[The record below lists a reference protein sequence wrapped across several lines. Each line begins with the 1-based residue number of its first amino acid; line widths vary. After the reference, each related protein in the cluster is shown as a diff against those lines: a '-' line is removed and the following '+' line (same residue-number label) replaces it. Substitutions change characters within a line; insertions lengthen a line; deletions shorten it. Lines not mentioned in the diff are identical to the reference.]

1 MKNACKLY
9 LRQFFLHPYKAF
21 INHIGFAI
29 GLASV
34 IIILLWIID
43 ETGFDKFHKNGK
55 QIFRV
60 NSVQIGNSSN
70 INTNS
75 PFPLAP
81 NLKNDFPEIKLQ
93 SRYWKSPGIV
103 KIGDNFY
110 REEDVYLVDPD
121 FINMFN
127 IHFIRGNPSQALLNL
142 NSLLITESQAI
153 KYFGEEDP
161 IGKNL
166 SINEGEIFTV
176 SAVISDPP
184 RNSYLKYK
192 VLGNINLVPEF
203 RLNSWYFAGTSF
215 IMLQNGTDVKMV
227 NKKLEGYYSKFTDVI
242 QFNPYL
248 QNIGEIYLNEF
259 GTPGR
264 AKYVWIFS
272 AIAFFIFLMIN
283 FNIWNLA
290 FVHYLKRSKEI
301 LMRKV
306 NGASKKNIALQLIA
320 ESSINVLIS
329 FLLSLI
335 LVYISKPL
343 FNNMTGKNLAL
354 SFDPLIV
361 SAIISILFFSV
372 AISAFYPFMILKKG
386 KLSGS
391 LNSNIQR
398 NTRKSK
404 IKPALIIAQMT
415 LSILILIGTFA
426 VYKQLNFIR
435 NEDVGFSKESVVY
448 IPMNDILKNRYETI
462 KKEFLAIPEVESVT
476 ASSTLPTDI
485 NWWISINWEGQQD
498 EIPLALA
505 YAMVDYDY
513 FKTLDIEIMD
523 GRSFTEEIAYD
534 DSISYMISELALK
547 RMGIDNPVGKR
558 ITMNH
563 NEFPERFRQGR
574 IIGVFKDIHFSS
586 LHNPV
591 SPLLLRMYK
600 PWLFNI
606 LIKYNPHSEK
616 TIMSKISDVLKNVT
630 PGLENEIYFLD
641 SEFDRQYKQEIVMGK
656 LFESFAIIT
665 TSIFVLGLLG
675 LIGFITEN
683 KTKEIGIRKVNGAK
697 IVEILVLLNCT
708 FIIWV
713 VIAFLIATP
722 IAWYV
727 MHKWLENFAYKTDLS
742 WWIFALAGFLALG
755 IALLTVSWQSWRA
768 ATRNPVE
775 ALRYE

>member
-1 MKNACKLY
+1 
-9 LRQFFLHPYKAF
+9 
-21 INHIGFAI
+21 
-29 GLASV
+29 
-34 IIILLWIID
+34 
-43 ETGFDKFHKNGK
+43 
-55 QIFRV
+55 
-60 NSVQIGNSSN
+60 
-70 INTNS
+70 
-75 PFPLAP
+75 
-81 NLKNDFPEIKLQ
+81 
-93 SRYWKSPGIV
+93 
-103 KIGDNFY
+103 
-110 REEDVYLVDPD
+110 
-121 FINMFN
+121 
-127 IHFIRGNPSQALLNL
+127 
-142 NSLLITESQAI
+142 
-153 KYFGEEDP
+153 
-161 IGKNL
+161 
-166 SINEGEIFTV
+166 
-176 SAVISDPP
+176 
-184 RNSYLKYK
+184 
-192 VLGNINLVPEF
+192 
-203 RLNSWYFAGTSF
+203 
-215 IMLQNGTDVKMV
+215 
-227 NKKLEGYYSKFTDVI
+227 
-242 QFNPYL
+242 
-248 QNIGEIYLNEF
+248 
-259 GTPGR
+259 
-264 AKYVWIFS
+264 
-272 AIAFFIFLMIN
+272 
-283 FNIWNLA
+283 
-290 FVHYLKRSKEI
+290 
-301 LMRKV
+301 
-306 NGASKKNIALQLIA
+306 
-320 ESSINVLIS
+320 
-329 FLLSLI
+329 
-335 LVYISKPL
+335 
-343 FNNMTGKNLAL
+343 
-354 SFDPLIV
+354 
-361 SAIISILFFSV
+361 
-372 AISAFYPFMILKKG
+372 
-386 KLSGS
+386 
-391 LNSNIQR
+391 
-398 NTRKSK
+398 
-404 IKPALIIAQMT
+404 
-415 LSILILIGTFA
+415 
-426 VYKQLNFIR
+426 
-435 NEDVGFSKESVVY
+435 
-448 IPMNDILKNRYETI
+448 MNDILKNRYETI

-513 FKTLDIEIMD
+513 FKTLNIEIMD

-697 IVEILVLLNCT
+697 IVEILVLLNRT

-713 VIAFLIATP
+713 VIAFVIATP

-742 WWIFALAGFLALG
+742 WWIFASAGLLALV

-768 ATRNPVE
+768 ATRNPLE

>member
-1 MKNACKLY
+1 MKNVCKLY
-9 LRQFFLHPYKAF
+9 LRQFFSHPYKAL

-34 IIILLWIID
+34 ILILLWIID
-43 ETGFDKFHKNGK
+43 ETGFDKFHKNGE
-55 QIFRV
+55 QIFRI
-60 NSVQIGNSSN
+60 NSAQIGNSSN
-70 INTNS
+70 ININS

-127 IHFIRGNPSQALLNL
+127 IQFIRGNPSRALLNL

-161 IGKNL
+161 IGKYL
-166 SINEGEIFTV
+166 RINEGEIFTI

-184 RNSYLKYK
+184 KNSYLKYK
-192 VLGNINLVPEF
+192 ILGNINLVPEF

-215 IMLQNGTDVKMV
+215 IMLQNGTDFKTV
-227 NKKLEGYYSKFTDVI
+227 NKKLEGYYSKFTDMV

-283 FNIWNLA
+283 FNNWNLA
-290 FVHYLKRSKEI
+290 FVHFLKRSKEI
-301 LMRKV
+301 TMRQV
-306 NGASKKNIALQLIA
+306 NGASRKIISLQFIA
-320 ESSINVLIS
+320 ESSIHILVS

-335 LVYISKPL
+335 LIYLSKPL
-343 FNNMTGKNLAL
+343 FNNITDKNLAL

-361 SAIISILFFSV
+361 FAIISILFFSV
-372 AISAFYPFMILKKG
+372 AISAFYPYIITKKG
-386 KLSGS
+386 KLSGL
-391 LNSNIQR
+391 LNSNIQ
-398 NTRKSK
+398 NKTRKSK
-404 IKPALIIAQMT
+404 INPVLIIAQMA
-415 LSILILIGTFA
+415 LSILILTGTFA

-435 NEDVGFSKESVVY
+435 NKDIGFNKESVFY
-448 IPMNDILKNRYETI
+448 IPMNEIVRNRYATI
-462 KKEFLAIPEVESVT
+462 KKEFLTIPEIESVT
-476 ASSTLPTDI
+476 ASSTLPTEI

-498 EIPLALA
+498 EIPQGLA

-513 FKTLDIEIMD
+513 FKTLNIEILD
-523 GRSFTEEIAYD
+523 GRSFSEEIAYD

-547 RMGIDNPVGKR
+547 RMGIDNPIGLR

-563 NEFPERFRQGR
+563 NEFPENLRAGR

-586 LHNPV
+586 FHNPN
-591 SPLLLRMYK
+591 SPLLLRMYQ

-616 TIMSKISDVLKNVT
+616 TVLSKITTVLKNVT

-641 SEFDRQYKQEIVMGK
+641 SEFDRQYKQEIIMGK
-656 LFESFAIIT
+656 LFKSFAVIT
-665 TSIFVLGLLG
+665 TSIFILGLLG

-683 KTKEIGIRKVNGAK
+683 KTKEIGIRKVNGAR
-697 IVEILVLLNCT
+697 ISEILILLNKD
-708 FIIWV
+708 FIKWV
-713 VIAFLIATP
+713 ASAFIVASP
-722 IAWYV
+722 IAYYA
-727 MHKWLENFAYKTDLS
+727 MNKWLENFAYKTTLS
-742 WWIFALAGFLALG
+742 WWIFALAGVLALG